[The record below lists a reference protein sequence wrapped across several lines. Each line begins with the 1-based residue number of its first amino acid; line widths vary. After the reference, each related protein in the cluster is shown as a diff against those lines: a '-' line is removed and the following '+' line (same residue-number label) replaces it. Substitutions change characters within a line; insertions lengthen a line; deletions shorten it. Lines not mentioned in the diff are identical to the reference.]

1 MHRANL
7 LELAVVS
14 EAHYTDLYGQAM
26 RRFHDK
32 YKNAGPDL
40 WVNFNP
46 VLDDPRDKTI
56 VGLQMDKYEKNL
68 TKYHTGDADRYDV
81 SKPIFKEPDH
91 GDPVGTYVY
100 PAEYVANHWFDIQY
114 GDDMAYLRVIKAKE
128 LPPEK
133 ILRLSDMTEQEFY
146 AAAKRLHLEWHVPG
160 DGIYSMTN
168 PKSARIIFDAI
179 LHDLLQ
185 TSPHYR
191 VNRFGKVLFAM
202 VQRSFKFK
210 VNPSEYLSDEPT
222 EDEDENISVTWTKGK
237 RRSNIVVAVT

>member
-1 MHRANL
+1 MLIVMMSANR
-7 LELAVVS
+7 S
-14 EAHYTDLYGQAM
+14 S
-26 RRFHDK
+26 
-32 YKNAGPDL
+32 
-40 WVNFNP
+40 
-46 VLDDPRDKTI
+46 
-56 VGLQMDKYEKNL
+56 KNL
-68 TKYHTGDADRYDV
+68 TPTR
-81 SKPIFKEPDH
+81 S
-91 GDPVGTYVY
+91 TYVY

-114 GDDMAYLRVIKAKE
+114 GDDMAYLRVIKAKD

-202 VQRSFKFK
+202 VRGLSSSRSTLVSIFRM
-210 VNPSEYLSDEPT
+210 NRLRMT
-222 EDEDENISVTWTKGK
+222 TRTISATSTTGK